1 MQAIGVVRRIEECVI
16 FGQYA
21 ERLNETQYT
30 REDSINYYLEL
41 IYWACA
47 YNVKVY
53 PEKCSKDILQFNWFK
68 REKNKIEIVREN
80 RSTSVFVE
88 DLETHIR
95 TEIDGWSMKY

>member
-1 MQAIGVVRRIEECVI
+1 MVEVFKLKEAYRYHG
-16 FGQYA
+16 
-21 ERLNETQYT
+21 
-30 REDSINYYLEL
+30 DLE
-41 IYWACA
+41 
-47 YNVKVY
+47 V
-53 PEKCSKDILQFNWFK
+53 KDILQFNWFK

>member
-1 MQAIGVVRRIEECVI
+1 M
-16 FGQYA
+16 
-21 ERLNETQYT
+21 
-30 REDSINYYLEL
+30 

-88 DLETHIR
+88 DLETHMR